1 MRNKSMSKLI
11 KFLNCL
17 LISFILTTSPSYALP
32 SSFCKSGNNSQLED
46 NTITF
51 FANLSINSLFT
62 FNFINY
68 KELSNNSSLLSS
80 NAWSDYNDYLNALNF
95 LKKTIENKLV
105 TASYFK
111 INAKILSEDNNTWQV
126 NVPFRVRSQSASS
139 ANTLDINATLTIEQ
153 NNKQPINCG
162 LQITSIQFN
171 PEVKSSFFKNLFGI
185 GYISLPYQEA
195 TQQAQQ
201 EDIKDLTQP
210 TMSDEAVITAAN
222 IWVLQNLNPSVLN
235 GPLIITQKGILQN
248 KYSWRIQINSSSSL
262 LISRSV
268 NSPLGLDFKLFN

>member
-1 MRNKSMSKLI
+1 MSKLI